1 MVMIQ
6 NLCFRIGILRYSKWL
21 GIGWWDGDVP
31 DGGGQVWDVMVV
43 KMMVTYPLLRVPM
56 PRTPGCEQRRLS
68 DNTHAGRGGGV
79 ESVKPIIAEDINM
92 VDNKPGS
99 PPANGHVTPHCV
111 GQALQHRQT

>member
-1 MVMIQ
+1 MMSLMEGGKFGMI
-6 NLCFRIGILRYSKWL
+6 R
-21 GIGWWDGDVP
+21 DV
-31 DGGGQVWDVMVV
+31 VVV
-43 KMMVTYPLLRVPM
+43 KMMVTYPFLRVPM